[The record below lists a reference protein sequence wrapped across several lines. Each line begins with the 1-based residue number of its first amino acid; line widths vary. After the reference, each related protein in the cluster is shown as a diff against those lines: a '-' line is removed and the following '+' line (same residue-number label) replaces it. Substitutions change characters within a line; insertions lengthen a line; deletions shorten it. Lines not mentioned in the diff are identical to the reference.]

1 MQSLTWMFNSA
12 TVIVPKHTRQIH
24 FEHYCG
30 GCTAGS
36 LHLLSGLHT
45 IDDQYTRPLSATLY
59 PSAGPLSDRTTFIKH
74 CGSDLMLS

>member
-1 MQSLTWMFNSA
+1 MPSLTWMFNSA

-30 GCTAGS
+30 GCTRGS

-45 IDDQYTRPLSATLY
+45 IDDQ
-59 PSAGPLSDRTTFIKH
+59 
-74 CGSDLMLS
+74 